1 MDPHCTLCLTVLS
14 AKLVMCRTQKDKGP
28 FMLNASH
35 VLFILMMEDKKNDA
49 GEIYSMSL

>member
-1 MDPHCTLCLTVLS
+1 
-14 AKLVMCRTQKDKGP
+14 MCRTQKDKGP